1 MKDLIPNDVV
11 ELSKSEIKTAYSK
24 SEASKA
30 ICSAVSE
37 SLGKSNKLR
46 KVVKDTLSK
55 LSEDGSSQSN
65 LYELELAMNNLKV
78 QSKIDQMKVLK
89 STIEWCFNDLV
100 KDDQHP
106 YFVKENRKSMKNVEI
121 NTLQPCVM
129 SAVEAPK
136 GGNKKKNATIM
147 ETATDDIIV
156 NLIADDN
163 NEYQP
168 KNRILFETF
177 TALDDNNELIVSDSE
192 LEYTL
197 SLFDKFTKELIK
209 ARLDTLNQALIE
221 ETDEIVNAE

>member
-1 MKDLIPNDVV
+1 
-11 ELSKSEIKTAYSK
+11 
-24 SEASKA
+24 
-30 ICSAVSE
+30 
-37 SLGKSNKLR
+37 
-46 KVVKDTLSK
+46 
-55 LSEDGSSQSN
+55 
-65 LYELELAMNNLKV
+65 MNNLKV

-156 NLIADDN
+156 NLIADDDN
-163 NEYQP
+163 KFQS

-177 TALDDNNELIVSDSE
+177 TALDDSNELIVSDSE